1 MNECTLH
8 NLLTTCQFPQVF
20 FIYRTNDYGQNLLLA
35 KGTRDE
41 ILADDECG
49 YETLIHINDPVD
61 YWTIRED
68 GAMFVRLRMTEL
80 VEDLYPEE
88 YVKKWNR
95 LDPCGR
101 PWLYSAEMDD
111 FTNTISGSAEYMHPY
126 GKPMG

>member
-20 FIYRTNDYGQNLLLA
+20 FIYRTNDFGQNLLLA

-49 YETLIHINDPVD
+49 YEVLIHINDPVD

-68 GAMFVRLRMTEL
+68 GAMFVRHISRPLRR
-80 VEDLYPEE
+80 V
-88 YVKKWNR
+88 R
-95 LDPCGR
+95 
-101 PWLYSAEMDD
+101 
-111 FTNTISGSAEYMHPY
+111 
-126 GKPMG
+126 